1 MDAFDDYE
9 EYDAVG
15 LADLIAHGEVTSIEL
30 VEAAIE
36 RVETRN
42 PALNAVVVK
51 QYERARRQAAVGDVG
66 GRFRGVPFLTKD
78 LAWIEGDVTSF
89 GSVFFRDYRPEVTDE
104 IQKRI
109 QRAGLI
115 SIGRTNSPE
124 FGLLPTTEPTLHGPT
139 KNPWDGTRS
148 PGGSSGGAAAAVA
161 AGMVPMAHGGDGG
174 GSIRIPAAA
183 CGVFG
188 LKPSRGRMPRY
199 PGSPSDY
206 LSVELGLSRT
216 VRDTAALLD
225 ATHGSMPGAAYYAP
239 PSERAFIEAVDV
251 EPEPLRIAVATTDF
265 RGEATAPECVVAVET
280 TAAKLEELGHRVEYA
295 TPVVDGDALAEAFFT
310 VWESLAESIFAVI
323 LGEAEKRRGGAVLRR
338 SLGDLRTMKL
348 LAKLD
353 NRKSGRTA
361 FEPFTWRLAQR
372 SLKRTPAKLNLAK
385 TQLQRVSHQLGS
397 FMEGY
402 DAFLT
407 PVMGSAPMRLGEI
420 DQNAPWSV
428 LTEQLFSYV
437 AFTPV
442 ANFTGLPAMSVPT
455 YWTDGGLP
463 IGTHFMG
470 RFGDE
475 FRLLSLAAQLEQAMP
490 WKDRVALV

>member
-1 MDAFDDYE
+1 MGAFSDYDD
-9 EYDAVG
+9 YDAVG
-15 LADLIAHGEVTSIEL
+15 LADLIERAEVTSFEL

-36 RVETRN
+36 RVEARN
-42 PALNAVVVK
+42 PALNAVIVK
-51 QYERARRQAAVGDVG
+51 QYERARQQAAAGDVA

-78 LAWIEGDVTSF
+78 LAWVEGDVTSF
-89 GSVFFRDYRPEVTDE
+89 GSVFFRNYVPEVTDE
-104 IQKRI
+104 IQKRM

-124 FGLLPTTEPTLHGPT
+124 FGLLPTTEPALHGPT
-139 KNPWDGTRS
+139 KNPWDRTRS
-148 PGGSSGGAAAAVA
+148 SGGSSGGAAAAVA

-199 PGSPSDY
+199 PVSPSDY

-225 ATHGSMPGAAYYAP
+225 ATHGSMPGAAYHAP
-239 PSERAFIEAVDV
+239 PPDQPFSAAVNV
-251 EPEPLRIAVATTDF
+251 EPEPLTIAVATTDF
-265 RGEATAPECVVAVET
+265 RGKVTSPECVVAVER

-295 TPVVDGDALAEAFFT
+295 TPTVDGDALAEAFFT

-323 LGEAEKRRGGAVLRR
+323 LSEAEKRKGGAVLRR
-338 SLGDLRTMKL
+338 SLGDLRTMKVIT
-348 LAKLD
+348 KLD
-353 NRKSGRTA
+353 SRMSGRDA
-361 FEPFTWRLAQR
+361 FEPFTWRLARR
-372 SLKRTPAKLNLAK
+372 SLRRTPAKLNLAK

-402 DAFLT
+402 DMFLT
-407 PVMGSAPMRLGEI
+407 PVMGSAPVRLGEI

-442 ANFTGLPAMSVPT
+442 ANFTGFPAMSVPT
-455 YWTDGGLP
+455 YWTDGSLP

-490 WKDRVALV
+490 WKDRVAVG